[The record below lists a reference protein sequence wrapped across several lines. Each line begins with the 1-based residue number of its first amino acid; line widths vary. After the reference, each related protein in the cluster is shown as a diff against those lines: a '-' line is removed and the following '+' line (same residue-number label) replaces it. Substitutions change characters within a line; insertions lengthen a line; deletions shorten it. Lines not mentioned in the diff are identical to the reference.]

1 MSEQRKVR
9 TDFNESTGKTI
20 VTNHQVDIPQDRWDA
35 IFGKKETKKEETNV
49 ESNPE
54 TPVQQAK

>member
-20 VTNHQVDIPQDRWDA
+20 VTNHKTPISDEVWDR
-35 IFGKKETKKEETNV
+35 IFGKKDKKEIDNDKGSE
-49 ESNPE
+49 E
-54 TPVQQAK
+54 